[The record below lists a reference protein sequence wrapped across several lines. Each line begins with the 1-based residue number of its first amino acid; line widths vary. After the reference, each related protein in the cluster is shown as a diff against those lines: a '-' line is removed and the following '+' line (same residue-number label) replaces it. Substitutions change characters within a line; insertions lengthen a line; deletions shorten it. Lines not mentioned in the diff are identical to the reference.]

1 MGFGRRKD
9 TAISQAREKGN
20 SENWDYKV
28 HEFCLRVVTEP
39 DKITR
44 TNGIFRPS
52 QLVANLKAATVA
64 VWDNRNRMLEPHAAE
79 TQGRLVW
86 CSGKGKDTN

>member
-20 SENWDYKV
+20 SENRDYKV
-28 HEFCLRVVTEP
+28 HEFCLRVVTETN
-39 DKITR
+39 KFTR

-52 QLVANLKAATVA
+52 QLVANLKTATVA
-64 VWDNRNRMLEPHAAE
+64 VSENRNRMLEPHAAE

-86 CSGKGKDTN
+86 CSGKRKDMN